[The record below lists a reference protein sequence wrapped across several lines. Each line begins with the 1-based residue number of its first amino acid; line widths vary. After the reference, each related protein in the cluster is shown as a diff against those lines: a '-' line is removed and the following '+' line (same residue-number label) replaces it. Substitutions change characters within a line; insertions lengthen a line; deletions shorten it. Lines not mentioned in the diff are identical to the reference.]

1 MKVLIIGAGSV
12 GRSIGKELINS
23 RHEITIVDNAPSA
36 MRVARLPQADWILGD
51 ACEVSTLQEAGAEEA
66 DVVVASTGDD
76 KVNLVVSLLSK
87 TEFGVPRVI
96 ARVNNPKNEWLFDS
110 SWGVDVAVSTPRIMT
125 SLVEDAVAEGE
136 LVQVMQFQAS
146 GASLAQA
153 TLPEDAPLV
162 GMALSEVLFPPT
174 ITWSAIVR
182 EGHPLP
188 PDPDLL
194 IEAGDQLIVL
204 CDKGAQADLELV
216 APLFRSVSSEK

>member
-23 RHEITIVDNAPSA
+23 RHEITIVDHTPSA
-36 MRVARLPQADWILGD
+36 MRVAWLPQADWILGD
-51 ACEVSTLQEAGAEEA
+51 ACEVSTLKEAGAEEA

-76 KVNLVVSLLSK
+76 KVNLVVALLSK

-174 ITWSAIVR
+174 ITCSAIVR

-204 CDKGAQADLELV
+204 CEKGAQADLELV
-216 APLFRSVSSEK
+216 APLFRSVSEEE